1 MCFHP
6 SARAVAMQVYY
17 SRAAAMAVLP
27 RFTQLSE
34 AGPARLVDE
43 LEHVLTEALHLLKQQ
58 SKLAPPKML
67 SNGSVDGDSVPSA
80 DAPAAAAHVLDTI
93 LEKGTIASSDY
104 LARAWT
110 LAERMSRCGHR
121 ERLCEWLSLETWMG
135 MVLDVLLK
143 AGEQHVV
150 RQPRCPSI
158 AMLQRPSHHE
168 VVV

>member
-27 RFTQLSE
+27 RFTLLSE
-34 AGPARLVDE
+34 AGPARLVNE

-143 AGEQHVV
+143 AGEHYSPAVLTF
-150 RQPRCPSI
+150 RCCSSLPT
-158 AMLQRPSHHE
+158 L
-168 VVV
+168 